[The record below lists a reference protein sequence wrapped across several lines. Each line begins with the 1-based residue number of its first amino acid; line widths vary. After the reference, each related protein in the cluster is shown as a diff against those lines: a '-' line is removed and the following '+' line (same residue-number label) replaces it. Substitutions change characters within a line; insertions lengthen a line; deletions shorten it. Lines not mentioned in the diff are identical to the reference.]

1 MARGQQAVEAMN
13 DMVKELLKVLEM
25 QKETS
30 EHLVRAYAT
39 VQNEWDDE
47 KCRELQRV
55 ISDITAKIQAPYTD
69 IHECIARIQ
78 LLRGA
83 LEDYLSIRV

>member
-1 MARGQQAVEAMN
+1 
-13 DMVKELLKVLEM
+13 M
-25 QKETS
+25 QD
-30 EHLVRAYAT
+30 
-39 VQNEWDDE
+39 EWDGE